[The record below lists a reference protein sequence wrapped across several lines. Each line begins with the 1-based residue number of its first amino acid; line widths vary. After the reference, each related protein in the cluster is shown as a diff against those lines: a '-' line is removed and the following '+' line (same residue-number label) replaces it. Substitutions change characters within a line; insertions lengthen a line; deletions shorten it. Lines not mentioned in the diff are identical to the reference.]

1 MSDEHRVGSNG
12 ASGPLLDVRDHN
24 SRGRSD
30 EEVKDIYVYGA
41 GLHSTN
47 AIIGLS
53 DFTNLQTLS
62 LHGNQIELIQGLEV
76 LHKLIS
82 LNLSSNKI
90 TLMEGLSQLKS
101 LRVLNLS
108 NNRIKEIK
116 GLKGLVSIRKLILS
130 HNQISLLGGLSSLQ
144 GPSYSL
150 QYLDLR
156 DNLVECLSELWMLG
170 GLSHLE
176 ELVLQCGG
184 YTNPVCKANEYRLTL
199 FSVAPHIRSLDGS
212 SFLDSSAPLIKL
224 DSVSPL
230 RKIQHLYPCHQNPAN
245 PEPKTIR
252 FSLGDRHLSCTLGTK
267 PAPVVQHEHTEF
279 PVRLMFDSS
288 KNDTGTGRS
297 NCCENGCILQNQKPV
312 GCYVLRHKSSQHE
325 SDPYQVYYVQK
336 GHDPGGNQMQGS
348 EGSVH
353 TNTQNLT
360 FNADCNA
367 SLRKGSR
374 EYEVVLK
381 EPGNSVLNFGAQHP
395 EATVPKD
402 EFRNKGV
409 HYNTHPRSIPK
420 SVEDRENSFAGAATR
435 ADAGR
440 YVRFVDRSTNSL
452 LEKTTCTM
460 RDLATQTETEIM
472 PALDQVCQTNC
483 LQSKLSKISV
493 GIDGNSSYT
502 EIEKPQYPARLDIYE
517 KDNEILYCIK
527 EKKLLEDE
535 FAAFKLLVDQER
547 NNWQI
552 HDEHK
557 LMAFASLEINLK
569 GCQLELRNVR
579 NTVAQTERR
588 LIAEVKNVESSLV
601 SEETVKFC
609 ALNAEIMA
617 SKEALNSAMNASQ
630 TVGEALTDANHQKE
644 RAKRALVS
652 LTAALD
658 EQRSKVKLV
667 TELLDKCTQEE
678 RRSRRECSRLKEELN
693 FVCQE
698 LRKNKQSGVRDL
710 IQEKA
715 RCWEEVEKESQQ
727 FADELHHRLVIT
739 HTMIC
744 LFRQENDKSLSN
756 MRKLRDMMN
765 EKMEELRKGFE
776 AAIEKERGGDD
787 LIAEL
792 SYVVS
797 AQKNR
802 LERMQ
807 HELACLVANKQAVEN
822 LQAEIVQLKQKISA
836 SEQRA
841 VEVEALKC
849 ELVNATSIAER
860 ERRALE
866 EATCARFSS
875 LVKENERLAAKASSL
890 ALKFQETQNVIKVK
904 IEVCESQE
912 AMIQQLKT
920 ELVEA
925 KNAARI
931 SEANIKVIEAD
942 LVKRLHDEV
951 EQKCEL
957 RTELTSQE
965 NTISDMEEELELMK
979 SAKCAAE
986 HACKSLQHRVKDVD
1000 LLLRHVDE
1008 EISSV
1013 KSLYEDREK
1022 SIAFE
1027 RDNALAKVTAIQK
1040 KLEESEAATAAAM
1053 QAHFESTKLMEA
1065 KEHKTATSLI
1075 QKDILIEDLKRKVL
1089 EAEEKLHARDLALE
1103 AQKAISSAK
1112 VNQLGKVL
1120 EELRKV
1126 T

>member
-472 PALDQVCQTNC
+472 PALDQTNC

-698 LRKNKQSGVRDL
+698 NKQSGVRDL

-1000 LLLRHVDE
+1000 LLLRNWKNQRQQLRLQCKH
-1008 EISSV
+1008 ILNQPNLWRR
-1013 KSLYEDREK
+1013 KSTR
-1022 SIAFE
+1022 
-1027 RDNALAKVTAIQK
+1027 
-1040 KLEESEAATAAAM
+1040 
-1053 QAHFESTKLMEA
+1053 
-1065 KEHKTATSLI
+1065 
-1075 QKDILIEDLKRKVL
+1075 
-1089 EAEEKLHARDLALE
+1089 
-1103 AQKAISSAK
+1103 
-1112 VNQLGKVL
+1112 
-1120 EELRKV
+1120 LRPL
-1126 T
+1126 

>member
-698 LRKNKQSGVRDL
+698 NKQSGVRDL

-1000 LLLRHVDE
+1000 LLLRNWKNQRQQLRLQCKH
-1008 EISSV
+1008 ILNQPNLWRR
-1013 KSLYEDREK
+1013 KSTR
-1022 SIAFE
+1022 
-1027 RDNALAKVTAIQK
+1027 
-1040 KLEESEAATAAAM
+1040 
-1053 QAHFESTKLMEA
+1053 
-1065 KEHKTATSLI
+1065 
-1075 QKDILIEDLKRKVL
+1075 
-1089 EAEEKLHARDLALE
+1089 
-1103 AQKAISSAK
+1103 
-1112 VNQLGKVL
+1112 
-1120 EELRKV
+1120 LRPL
-1126 T
+1126 